1 MPRIVRGFTDDL
13 VSVLQNGGV
22 AVLRTDTI
30 YGIVCRADNEQVVN
44 RVYKLKHRNE
54 AKSPIVLIADQS
66 QLYERPTDAM
76 QPALDMMWPGPY
88 SIIMPAP
95 HAPHWIVRNNQS
107 VAYRIP
113 AHDDLRYLVR
123 QTGPLIA
130 PSANLEAN
138 PPALTVEQAVAY
150 FGEAVDIYVDSG
162 EVTDTKP
169 STLLR
174 FAGNRFEKLR

>member
-1 MPRIVRGFTDDL
+1 MPRVVRGFTDDL

-22 AVLRTDTI
+22 AVLRTDTL
-30 YGIVCRADNEQVVN
+30 YGVVCLADSEQAVN
-44 RVYKLKHRNE
+44 RVYQLKHRNE

-66 QLYERPTDAM
+66 QLYERPSDTM

-95 HAPHWIVRNNQS
+95 DAPHWIVRDNQS
-107 VAYRIP
+107 VAYRVP
-113 AHDDLRYLVR
+113 AHDDLRYLLR

-130 PSANLEAN
+130 PSANLEGD
-138 PPALTVEQAVAY
+138 PPALTIQQAVDY
-150 FGEAVDIYVDSG
+150 FGDAVDIYVDG
-162 EVTDTKP
+162 GKVTNTRP

-174 FAGNRFEKLR
+174 LNGNKFDKLR